1 MKIVIAGAGAVGTH
15 LAKMLSHQDHDII
28 LLDQDEEK
36 LKEVDSHLDLL
47 TIVGSS
53 SSLKDLKEASVK
65 KADLFI
71 AVTQSET
78 TNITSTILAKKLGAI
93 KTIARI
99 DNQEYLIPENKE
111 YLQSLGIDELI
122 YPEKLAAKEVI
133 SYLSRSGT
141 RQMYEF
147 SGGKLL
153 LYGIKISSRSIIM
166 DKTMAE
172 VAEMTSDVDFR
183 AVAIK
188 REDITII
195 PRGHNRFSRGDLVF
209 VVSKP
214 ESMEKVMLLAGKQK
228 YEVKNAMILGGSRIG
243 QKTAMELGRKMN
255 LKLLEI
261 DKEKSLKL
269 ADSLQDALVIN
280 GDGRDKELLK
290 EEGIHKMD
298 AFVAVTGNSE
308 TNILAC
314 LLAKKMGVRRTI
326 AEVENIDYI
335 DLADNIGVGT
345 MINKKLLAAS
355 YIYRFTM
362 DADVQHCKWLTV
374 SDAEVME
381 LTAKKGSKIT
391 KAALKDIDFPD
402 DANIGGIIRDDD
414 SIIATGDTQILAD
427 DKVVV
432 FTLPSA
438 IKKVEK
444 FFK

>member
-153 LYGIKISSRSIIM
+153 LYGIKISSKSIIM

-414 SIIATGDTQILAD
+414 SIIATGNTQILAD

>member
-99 DNQEYLIPENKE
+99 DNQEYLTPENKE

-153 LYGIKISSRSIIM
+153 LYGIKISSKSIIM

-172 VAEMTSDVDFR
+172 VAQMTSDVDFR

-188 REDITII
+188 REDATII
-195 PRGHNRFSRGDLVF
+195 L
-209 VVSKP
+209 
-214 ESMEKVMLLAGKQK
+214 
-228 YEVKNAMILGGSRIG
+228 EVII
-243 QKTAMELGRKMN
+243 
-255 LKLLEI
+255 
-261 DKEKSLKL
+261 
-269 ADSLQDALVIN
+269 DSLGEIW
-280 GDGRDKELLK
+280 
-290 EEGIHKMD
+290 
-298 AFVAVTGNSE
+298 FS
-308 TNILAC
+308 
-314 LLAKKMGVRRTI
+314 
-326 AEVENIDYI
+326 
-335 DLADNIGVGT
+335 
-345 MINKKLLAAS
+345 
-355 YIYRFTM
+355 
-362 DADVQHCKWLTV
+362 
-374 SDAEVME
+374 
-381 LTAKKGSKIT
+381 
-391 KAALKDIDFPD
+391 
-402 DANIGGIIRDDD
+402 
-414 SIIATGDTQILAD
+414 
-427 DKVVV
+427 
-432 FTLPSA
+432 
-438 IKKVEK
+438 
-444 FFK
+444 

>member
-153 LYGIKISSRSIIM
+153 LYGIKISSKSILM

-188 REDITII
+188 REDMTII

-214 ESMEKVMLLAGKQK
+214 ESIEKVMLLAGKQK

-269 ADSLQDALVIN
+269 ADSLQDTLVIN

-374 SDAEVME
+374 SEAEVME

-391 KAALKDIDFPD
+391 KAALKDLDFPD

-414 SIIATGDTQILAD
+414 SIIATGDTKIMAD

>member
-28 LLDQDEEK
+28 LLDHDEER
-36 LKEVDSHLDLL
+36 LKEIDSHLDLL

-53 SSLKDLKEASVK
+53 ASLKDLKEASVR

-78 TNITSTILAKKLGAI
+78 TNITSTILAKKLGAV

-99 DNQEYLIPENKE
+99 DNQEYLIPENRE

-122 YPEKLAAKEVI
+122 YPERLAAKEVI

-153 LYGIKISSRSIIM
+153 LYGIKISSKSVIM

-172 VAEMTSDVDFR
+172 VALMTGDVDFR

-188 REDITII
+188 RDDSTII

-214 ESMEKVMLLAGKQK
+214 ESIETVMQLAGKQK
-228 YEVKNAMILGGSRIG
+228 YEIKNAMILGGSRIG
-243 QKTAMELGRKMN
+243 QKTAAELGRKMN

-269 ADSLQDALVIN
+269 ADNLQDTLVIN

-381 LTAKKGSKIT
+381 LSVKEGSKIT
-391 KAALKDIDFPD
+391 KAPLRDLDFPD
-402 DANIGGIIRDDD
+402 DANIGGLIREEE
-414 SIIATGDTQILAD
+414 SIIATGNTLIQPN

-444 FFK
+444 LFK

>member
-28 LLDQDEEK
+28 LLDNDEEK
-36 LKEVDSHLDLL
+36 LKEIDSHLDLL

-53 SSLKDLKEASVK
+53 ASLKDLREASVK

-78 TNITSTILAKKLGAI
+78 TNITSTILAKKLGAV

-147 SGGKLL
+147 SGGRLL
-153 LYGIKISSRSIIM
+153 LYGIKISSKSILM

-172 VAEMTSDVDFR
+172 VAEMTADVDFR

-188 REDITII
+188 REDTTII

-209 VVSKP
+209 VISKP
-214 ESMEKVMLLAGKQK
+214 ESIEKVMLLAGKQK
-228 YEVKNAMILGGSRIG
+228 YEIKNAMILGGSRIG
-243 QKTAMELGRKMN
+243 QKTAMELGKKIN

-269 ADSLQDALVIN
+269 ADRLQDTLVIN

-314 LLAKKMGVRRTI
+314 LLAKKMGVKRTI

-374 SDAEVME
+374 SEAEVME
-381 LTAKKGSKIT
+381 LSAKEGSKIT
-391 KAALKDIDFPD
+391 KGKLSEIDFPD
-402 DANIGGIIRDDD
+402 DANVGGVIRGNK
-414 SIIATGDTQILAD
+414 SIIATGDVQIQVN

>member
-28 LLDQDEEK
+28 LLDSDEEK
-36 LKEVDSHLDLL
+36 LKEIDSHLDLL

-53 SSLKDLKEASVK
+53 SSLHDLKEASVK

-71 AVTQSET
+71 AVTQSEE

-93 KTIARI
+93 RTIARI

-111 YLQSLGIDELI
+111 YLKSLGVDELI
-122 YPEKLAAKEVI
+122 YPERLASKEVI
-133 SYLSRSGT
+133 NYLSRSGT

-153 LYGIKISSRSIIM
+153 LYGIKISSKSVIM
-166 DKTMAE
+166 DKTLAE
-172 VAEMTSDVDFR
+172 VSQITGSADFR

-188 REDITII
+188 RDDTTII

-214 ESMEKVMLLAGKQK
+214 ESMEQVMLLAGKQK
-228 YEVKNAMILGGSRIG
+228 YDIKNVMILGGSRIG
-243 QKTAMELGRKMN
+243 QKTAMELGKQMN

-261 DKEKSLKL
+261 DRDKSLKL
-269 ADSLQDALVIN
+269 ADALPDTLVIN

-314 LLAKKMGVRRTI
+314 LLAQKMGVKRTI

-374 SDAEVME
+374 SDAEVVE
-381 LTAKKGSKIT
+381 LVAKPGSKIT
-391 KAALKDIDFPD
+391 RDKLKDIDFPE
-402 DANIGGIIRDDD
+402 DANIGGIIRGEEG
-414 SIIATGDTQILAD
+414 IIATGETQIQTN

>member
-28 LLDQDEEK
+28 LIDSDEEK
-36 LKEVDSHLDLL
+36 LNLIDSHLDLL

-53 SSLKDLKEASVK
+53 SSIKDLKEANVK

-71 AVTQSET
+71 AVTQSEEI
-78 TNITSTILAKKLGAI
+78 NITSSLLAKKLGA
-93 KTIARI
+93 KRTIARI
-99 DNQEYLIPENKE
+99 NNQEYLVPENKE
-111 YLQSLGIDELI
+111 FLKSLGIDEFV
-122 YPEKLAAKEVI
+122 YPERLAAKEVI
-133 SYLSRSGT
+133 NYLSRSGT

-153 LYGIKISSRSIIM
+153 LYGIKISSKSVIM
-166 DKTMAE
+166 DKTLAE
-172 VAEMTSDVDFR
+172 VSKMTGDDDYR

-188 REDITII
+188 RNGDTII
-195 PRGHNRFSRGDLVF
+195 PRGHNRFMRGDLVF
-209 VVSKP
+209 VISKA
-214 ESMEKVMLLAGKQK
+214 ESIDRVMTLAGKQK
-228 YEVKNAMILGGSRIG
+228 YKIKKAMILGGSRIG
-243 QKTAMELGRKMN
+243 YKTASELEQTLD

-261 DKEKSLKL
+261 DKNKSIKL
-269 ADSLQDALVIN
+269 ADALEKTLVIN
-280 GDGRDKELLK
+280 GDGRDMDLLK
-290 EEGIHKMD
+290 EEGIQKMD

-314 LLAKKMGVRRTI
+314 LLASKMGVKRTI

-335 DLADNIGVGT
+335 DLADSIGVGA

-374 SDAEVME
+374 SDAEVIE
-381 LTAKKGSKIT
+381 LVVQPKSKIT
-391 KAALKDIDFPD
+391 MGKLKDIDFPE
-402 DANIGGIIRDDD
+402 DANIGGIIRGDQG
-414 SIIATGDTQILAD
+414 IIAKGDTQIQEGD
-427 DKVVV
+427 QVVV
-432 FTLPSA
+432 FTMPSA

-444 FFK
+444 IFK

>member
-15 LAKMLSHQDHDII
+15 LAKMLSNQDHDII
-28 LLDQDEEK
+28 LLDSDEEK
-36 LKEVDSHLDLL
+36 LKEIDSHLDLL

-53 SSLKDLKEASVK
+53 SSLNDLKEAQVK

-71 AVTQSET
+71 AVTQSEE

-99 DNQEYLIPENKE
+99 DNQEYLIPENRE
-111 YLQSLGIDELI
+111 YLRSLGIDELI
-122 YPEKLAAKEVI
+122 YPERLAAKEVI

-141 RQMYEF
+141 RQIYEF

-153 LYGIKISSRSIIM
+153 LYGIKISSKSEIM
-166 DKTMAE
+166 DKTMVE
-172 VAEMTSDVDFR
+172 VAEMTKGLDFR

-188 REDITII
+188 RGDTTII

-214 ESMEKVMLLAGKQK
+214 EIMEKVMLLTGKQK
-228 YEVKNAMILGGSRIG
+228 YEIKNAMILGGSRIG
-243 QKTAMELGRKMN
+243 QKTAMELGKKMN

-269 ADSLQDALVIN
+269 ADRLQDTLVIN

-314 LLAKKMGVRRTI
+314 LLAKKMGVKRTI

-374 SDAEVME
+374 SDAEVVE
-381 LTAKKGSKIT
+381 LVAKPGSKIT
-391 KAALKDIDFPD
+391 RDDLMNIDFPE
-402 DANIGGIIRDDD
+402 DANIGGVIRGEEG
-414 SIIATGDTQILAD
+414 IIAAGDTRIMAD
-427 DKVVV
+427 DKVVI
-432 FTLPSA
+432 FTMPSA

-444 FFK
+444 LFK

>member
-28 LLDQDEEK
+28 LLDNDEEK
-36 LKEVDSHLDLL
+36 LKEIDSHLDLL

-53 SSLKDLKEASVK
+53 ASLKDLREASVK

-147 SGGKLL
+147 SGGRLL
-153 LYGIKISSRSIIM
+153 LYGIKISSKSILM

-172 VAEMTSDVDFR
+172 VAEMTADVDFR

-188 REDITII
+188 REDTTII

-209 VVSKP
+209 VISKP
-214 ESMEKVMLLAGKQK
+214 ESIEKVMLLAGKQK
-228 YEVKNAMILGGSRIG
+228 YEIKNAMILGGSRIG
-243 QKTAMELGRKMN
+243 QKTAMELGKKMN

-269 ADSLQDALVIN
+269 ADRLQDTLVIN

-314 LLAKKMGVRRTI
+314 LLAKKMGVKRTI

-374 SDAEVME
+374 SEAEVME
-381 LTAKKGSKIT
+381 LSAKEGSKIT
-391 KAALKDIDFPD
+391 KGRLSEINFPD
-402 DANIGGIIRDDD
+402 DANVGGVIRGDE
-414 SIIATGDTQILAD
+414 SIIATGDVQIQVN

>member
-99 DNQEYLIPENKE
+99 DNQEYLTPENKE

-153 LYGIKISSRSIIM
+153 LYGIKISSKSIIM

-172 VAEMTSDVDFR
+172 VAQMTSDVDFR

-188 REDITII
+188 RED
-195 PRGHNRFSRGDLVF
+195 
-209 VVSKP
+209 
-214 ESMEKVMLLAGKQK
+214 
-228 YEVKNAMILGGSRIG
+228 
-243 QKTAMELGRKMN
+243 
-255 LKLLEI
+255 
-261 DKEKSLKL
+261 
-269 ADSLQDALVIN
+269 
-280 GDGRDKELLK
+280 
-290 EEGIHKMD
+290 
-298 AFVAVTGNSE
+298 
-308 TNILAC
+308 
-314 LLAKKMGVRRTI
+314 
-326 AEVENIDYI
+326 DY
-335 DLADNIGVGT
+335 
-345 MINKKLLAAS
+345 
-355 YIYRFTM
+355 Y
-362 DADVQHCKWLTV
+362 
-374 SDAEVME
+374 
-381 LTAKKGSKIT
+381 
-391 KAALKDIDFPD
+391 P
-402 DANIGGIIRDDD
+402 
-414 SIIATGDTQILAD
+414 
-427 DKVVV
+427 
-432 FTLPSA
+432 
-438 IKKVEK
+438 
-444 FFK
+444 

>member
-28 LLDQDEEK
+28 LLDNDEDK
-36 LKEVDSHLDLL
+36 LKEIDSHLDLL

-78 TNITSTILAKKLGAI
+78 TNITSTILAKKLGAV

-111 YLQSLGIDELI
+111 YLKSLGIDELI
-122 YPEKLAAKEVI
+122 YPERLAAKEVI
-133 SYLSRSGT
+133 RYLSRSGT

-153 LYGIKISSRSIIM
+153 LYGIKISSKSVIM

-172 VAEMTSDVDFR
+172 VADLSHDVDFR

-188 REDITII
+188 RGDVTII
-195 PRGHNRFSRGDLVF
+195 PRGHNRFMRGDLVF

-214 ESMEKVMLLAGKQK
+214 ESIEDVMLLAGKPK
-228 YEVKNAMILGGSRIG
+228 YEIKNAMILGGSRIG
-243 QKTAMELGRKMN
+243 QKTALELGKNMN

-269 ADSLQDALVIN
+269 ADRLQDALVIN

-314 LLAKKMGVRRTI
+314 LLAKKMGVKRTI

-362 DADVQHCKWLTV
+362 DAEVQHCKWLTV
-374 SDAEVME
+374 SDAEVLE
-381 LTAKKGSKIT
+381 LCVKKGSKIT
-391 KAALKDIDFPD
+391 RASLSELDFPD
-402 DANIGGIIRDDD
+402 DANIGGIIRGNE
-414 SIIATGDTQILAD
+414 SIIATGDTQIQVD
-427 DKVVV
+427 DQVVV

>member
-153 LYGIKISSRSIIM
+153 LYGIKISSKSIIM

>member
-28 LLDQDEEK
+28 LIDSDEEK
-36 LKEVDSHLDLL
+36 LNLIDSHLDLL

-53 SSLKDLKEASVK
+53 SSIKDLKEANVK

-71 AVTQSET
+71 AVTQSEEI
-78 TNITSTILAKKLGAI
+78 NITSSLLAKKLGA
-93 KTIARI
+93 KRTIARI
-99 DNQEYLIPENKE
+99 NNQEYLIPENKE
-111 YLQSLGIDELI
+111 FLKSLGIDEFV
-122 YPEKLAAKEVI
+122 YPERLAAKEVI
-133 SYLSRSGT
+133 NYLSRSGT

-153 LYGIKISSRSIIM
+153 LYGIKISSKSVIM
-166 DKTMAE
+166 DKTLAE
-172 VAEMTSDVDFR
+172 VSKMTGDDDYR

-188 REDITII
+188 RNGDTII
-195 PRGHNRFSRGDLVF
+195 PRGHNRFMRGDLVF
-209 VVSKP
+209 VISKA
-214 ESMEKVMLLAGKQK
+214 ESIDRVMTLAGKQK
-228 YEVKNAMILGGSRIG
+228 YKIKKAMILGGSRIG
-243 QKTAMELGRKMN
+243 YKTASELEQTLD

-261 DKEKSLKL
+261 DKNKSIKL
-269 ADSLQDALVIN
+269 ADALEKTLVIN
-280 GDGRDKELLK
+280 GDGRDMDLLK
-290 EEGIHKMD
+290 EEGIQKMD

-314 LLAKKMGVRRTI
+314 LLASKMGVKRTI

-335 DLADNIGVGT
+335 DLADSIGVGA

-374 SDAEVME
+374 SDAEVIE
-381 LTAKKGSKIT
+381 LVVQPKSKIT
-391 KAALKDIDFPD
+391 MGKLKDIDFPE
-402 DANIGGIIRDDD
+402 DANIGGIIRGDQG
-414 SIIATGDTQILAD
+414 IIAKGDTQIQEGD
-427 DKVVV
+427 QVVV
-432 FTLPSA
+432 FTMPSA

-444 FFK
+444 IFK

>member
-1 MKIVIAGAGAVGTH
+1 MKIVIAGAGAVGIH
-15 LAKMLSHQDHDII
+15 LAKMLSNQDHDII
-28 LLDQDEEK
+28 LLDRNEEK
-36 LKEVDSHLDLL
+36 LKEIDSHLDLL

-53 SSLKDLKEASVK
+53 SSLKDLKEAQVK

-71 AVTQSET
+71 AVTQSEEI
-78 TNITSTILAKKLGAI
+78 NITSTILAKKLGALR
-93 KTIARI
+93 TIARI
-99 DNQEYLIPENKE
+99 DNQEYLIPENKD
-111 YLQSLGIDELI
+111 YLKSLGIDELI
-122 YPEKLAAKEVI
+122 YPERLASKEVI

-141 RQMYEF
+141 RQLYEF
-147 SGGKLL
+147 SDGKLI
-153 LYGIKISSRSIIM
+153 LYGIKISSKSVIM
-166 DKTMAE
+166 DKTMVE
-172 VAEMTSDVDFR
+172 VAEMTGDLDFR

-188 REDITII
+188 RGDITII

-209 VVSKP
+209 VISKP
-214 ESMEKVMLLAGKQK
+214 EEMEKVMLLTGKEK
-228 YEVKNAMILGGSRIG
+228 YEIKNAMILGGSRIG
-243 QKTAMELGRKMN
+243 QKTALELGRKMN

-261 DKEKSLKL
+261 DKDKSLKL
-269 ADSLQDALVIN
+269 ADRLQDTLVIN

-314 LLAKKMGVRRTI
+314 LLAKKMGVKRTI

-374 SDAEVME
+374 SDAEVVE
-381 LTAKKGSKIT
+381 LVVKPNSKIT
-391 KAALKDIDFPD
+391 KGLVKDLDFPE
-402 DANIGGIIRDDD
+402 DANIGGIIRGEEAL
-414 SIIATGDTQILAD
+414 IVNGETQILPD

-432 FTLPSA
+432 FTLPTA

>member
-1 MKIVIAGAGAVGTH
+1 MKIVIAGAGAVGIH
-15 LAKMLSHQDHDII
+15 LAKMLSSEDHDII
-28 LLDQDEEK
+28 LLDRDEEK
-36 LKEVDSHLDLL
+36 LKEIDSHLDLL

-53 SSLKDLKEASVK
+53 SSLKDLKEARVK

-71 AVTQSET
+71 AVTQSEE

-93 KTIARI
+93 RTIARI
-99 DNQEYLIPENKE
+99 DNQEYLIPQNKE
-111 YLQSLGIDELI
+111 YLKSLGIDELI
-122 YPEKLAAKEVI
+122 YPEKLASKEVI
-133 SYLSRSGT
+133 NYLSRTGT
-141 RQMYEF
+141 RQLYEF

-153 LYGIKISSRSIIM
+153 LYGIKISSKSVLM

-172 VAEMTSDVDFR
+172 VDGMTTDLDFR

-188 REDITII
+188 RGDVTII
-195 PRGHNRFSRGDLVF
+195 PRGHNRFSPGDLVF

-214 ESMEKVMLLAGKQK
+214 DAMERVMNLAGKEK
-228 YEVKNAMILGGSRIG
+228 YEIKNAMILGGSRIG
-243 QKTAMELGRKMN
+243 QKTAMELGKKMN
-255 LKLLEI
+255 LKLIEI
-261 DKEKSLKL
+261 DKDKSLKL
-269 ADSLQDALVIN
+269 ADLLQDTLVIN

-314 LLAKKMGVRRTI
+314 LLAKKMGVKRTI

-374 SDAEVME
+374 SEAEVVE
-381 LTAKKGSKIT
+381 LVAKPDSKIT
-391 KAALKDIDFPD
+391 KGILKDLDFPE
-402 DANIGGIIRDDD
+402 DANIGGIIRGDEGQ
-414 SIIATGDTQILAD
+414 IATGDTQIQAD

-432 FTLPSA
+432 FTMPSA

>member
-28 LLDQDEEK
+28 LIDSDEEK
-36 LKEVDSHLDLL
+36 LKEIDSHLDLL
-47 TIVGSS
+47 TIVGSC
-53 SSLKDLKEASVK
+53 SSLKDLKEANVK

-78 TNITSTILAKKLGAI
+78 TNITATILAKKIGAI
-93 KTIARI
+93 RTIARI

-122 YPEKLAAKEVI
+122 YPERLAAKEVI

-141 RQMYEF
+141 RQVYEF

-153 LYGIKISSRSIIM
+153 LYGIKISSKSIIM
-166 DKTMAE
+166 DKTLAE
-172 VAEMTSDVDFR
+172 VSEMTSDVDFR

-188 REDITII
+188 RGDTTII

-214 ESMEKVMLLAGKQK
+214 ESIEKVMLLAGKQK
-228 YEVKNAMILGGSRIG
+228 YEIKNAMILGGSRIG
-243 QKTAMELGRKMN
+243 QKTAMELGKKMN

-261 DKEKSLKL
+261 DKDKSLKL
-269 ADSLQDALVIN
+269 ADVLQDALVIN

-314 LLAKKMGVRRTI
+314 LLAKKMGVKRTI

-381 LTAKKGSKIT
+381 LVAKPGSKIT
-391 KAALKDIDFPD
+391 KGVLSDLDFPD
-402 DANIGGIIRDDD
+402 DANIGGIIRGDQ
-414 SIIATGDTQILAD
+414 SIIATGNTQIEMD

>member
-28 LLDQDEEK
+28 LLDSDEEK
-36 LKEVDSHLDLL
+36 LKEIDSHLDLL

-53 SSLKDLKEASVK
+53 SSLHDLKEASVK

-71 AVTQSET
+71 AVTQSEE

-93 KTIARI
+93 RTIARI

-111 YLQSLGIDELI
+111 YLKSLGVDELI
-122 YPEKLAAKEVI
+122 YPERLASKEVI
-133 SYLSRSGT
+133 NYLSRSGT

-153 LYGIKISSRSIIM
+153 LYGIKISSKSVIM
-166 DKTMAE
+166 DKTLAE
-172 VAEMTSDVDFR
+172 VSQITGSADFR

-188 REDITII
+188 RDDTTII

-214 ESMEKVMLLAGKQK
+214 ESMEQVMLLAGKQK
-228 YEVKNAMILGGSRIG
+228 YDIKNVMILGGSRIG
-243 QKTAMELGRKMN
+243 QKTAMELGKQMN

-261 DKEKSLKL
+261 DRDKSLKL
-269 ADSLQDALVIN
+269 ADALPDTLVIN

-314 LLAKKMGVRRTI
+314 LLAQKMGVKRTI

-374 SDAEVME
+374 SDAEVVE
-381 LTAKKGSKIT
+381 LVAKPGSKIT
-391 KAALKDIDFPD
+391 RDKLKNIDFPE
-402 DANIGGIIRDDD
+402 DANIGGIIRGEEG
-414 SIIATGDTQILAD
+414 IIATGETQIQTN

>member
-28 LLDQDEEK
+28 LIDSDEEK
-36 LKEVDSHLDLL
+36 LKLIDSHLDLM

-53 SSLKDLKEASVK
+53 SSIKDLKEANVK

-71 AVTQSET
+71 AVTQSEEI
-78 TNITSTILAKKLGAI
+78 NITSSLLAKKLGA
-93 KTIARI
+93 KRTIARI
-99 DNQEYLIPENKE
+99 NNQEYLIPENKE
-111 YLQSLGIDELI
+111 FLKSLGIDEFV
-122 YPEKLAAKEVI
+122 YPERLAAKEVI
-133 SYLSRSGT
+133 NYLSRSGT

-153 LYGIKISSRSIIM
+153 LYGIKISSKSVVM
-166 DKTMAE
+166 NKTLVE
-172 VAEMTSDVDFR
+172 VSKLTGDDDYR

-188 REDITII
+188 RNGETII
-195 PRGHNRFSRGDLVF
+195 PRGHNRFMRGDLVF
-209 VVSKP
+209 VISKA
-214 ESMEKVMLLAGKQK
+214 ESIDRVMNLAGKEK
-228 YEVKNAMILGGSRIG
+228 YNIKKAMILGGSRIG
-243 QKTAMELGRKMN
+243 FKTASELEHTLD

-261 DKEKSLKL
+261 DKYKSIKL
-269 ADSLQDALVIN
+269 ADALEKTLVIN
-280 GDGRDKELLK
+280 GDGRDMDLLR
-290 EEGIHKMD
+290 EEGIQKMD

-314 LLAKKMGVRRTI
+314 LLASKMGVKRTI

-335 DLADNIGVGT
+335 DLADSIGVGA

-374 SDAEVME
+374 SDAEVIE
-381 LTAKKGSKIT
+381 LVVQPNSKIT
-391 KAALKDIDFPD
+391 MGKLKDIDFPE
-402 DANIGGIIRDDD
+402 DANIGGIIRGDEG
-414 SIIATGDTQILAD
+414 IIATGDAQIQAGD
-427 DKVVV
+427 QVVV
-432 FTLPSA
+432 FTMPSA

-444 FFK
+444 IFK

>member
-36 LKEVDSHLDLL
+36 LKDVDSHLDLL

-53 SSLKDLKEASVK
+53 SSLRDLKEASVK

-153 LYGIKISSRSIIM
+153 LYGIKISSKSIIM

-172 VAEMTSDVDFR
+172 VADMTGDVDFR

-214 ESMEKVMLLAGKQK
+214 ESIEKVMLLAGKQK

-243 QKTAMELGRKMN
+243 QKTALELGRKMN

-269 ADSLQDALVIN
+269 ADSLQDTLVIN

-381 LTAKKGSKIT
+381 LTAKEGSKIT
-391 KAALKDIDFPD
+391 KATLKDLDFPD

-414 SIIATGDTQILAD
+414 SIIATGETQIQAN

>member
-153 LYGIKISSRSIIM
+153 LYGIKISSKSIIM

-172 VAEMTSDVDFR
+172 VAEMTDDVDFR

-188 REDITII
+188 REDATII

-214 ESMEKVMLLAGKQK
+214 ESIEKVMLLAGKQK

-243 QKTAMELGRKMN
+243 QKTAVELGRKMN

-269 ADSLQDALVIN
+269 ADMLQDTLVIN

-335 DLADNIGVGT
+335 DLADNIGVG
-345 MINKKLLAAS
+345 NN
-355 YIYRFTM
+355 
-362 DADVQHCKWLTV
+362 DQ
-374 SDAEVME
+374 
-381 LTAKKGSKIT
+381 
-391 KAALKDIDFPD
+391 
-402 DANIGGIIRDDD
+402 
-414 SIIATGDTQILAD
+414 
-427 DKVVV
+427 
-432 FTLPSA
+432 
-438 IKKVEK
+438 
-444 FFK
+444 

>member
-153 LYGIKISSRSIIM
+153 LYGIKISSKSIIM

-172 VAEMTSDVDFR
+172 VAQMTGDVDFR

-188 REDITII
+188 RGDVTII

-214 ESMEKVMLLAGKQK
+214 ESIEKVMLLAGKQK

-243 QKTAMELGRKMN
+243 QKTAVELGRKMN

-269 ADSLQDALVIN
+269 ADMLQDTLVIN

-381 LTAKKGSKIT
+381 LTAKEGSKIT
-391 KAALKDIDFPD
+391 RASLRDLDFPE
-402 DANIGGIIRDDD
+402 DANIGGIIREDD
-414 SIIATGDTQILAD
+414 SIIATGDTQILAK

-432 FTLPSA
+432 FTLPTA

>member
-153 LYGIKISSRSIIM
+153 LYGIKISSKSIIM

-188 REDITII
+188 REDMTII

-214 ESMEKVMLLAGKQK
+214 ESIEKVMLLAGKQK
-228 YEVKNAMILGGSRIG
+228 YEIKNAMILGGSRIG

-374 SDAEVME
+374 SEAEVME

-391 KAALKDIDFPD
+391 KAALKDLDFPD

-414 SIIATGDTQILAD
+414 SIIATGDTQIMAD

>member
-28 LLDQDEEK
+28 LLDSDEEK
-36 LKEVDSHLDLL
+36 LKEIDSHLDLL

-53 SSLKDLKEASVK
+53 SSLHDLKEASVK

-71 AVTQSET
+71 AVTQSEE

-93 KTIARI
+93 RTIARI

-111 YLQSLGIDELI
+111 YLKSLGVDELI
-122 YPEKLAAKEVI
+122 YPERLASKEVI
-133 SYLSRSGT
+133 NYLSRSGT

-153 LYGIKISSRSIIM
+153 LYGIKISSKSVIM
-166 DKTMAE
+166 DKTLAE
-172 VAEMTSDVDFR
+172 VSEITGSADFR

-188 REDITII
+188 RDDTTII

-214 ESMEKVMLLAGKQK
+214 ESMEQVMLLAGKQK
-228 YEVKNAMILGGSRIG
+228 YDIKNVMILGGSRIG
-243 QKTAMELGRKMN
+243 QKTAMELGKQMN

-261 DKEKSLKL
+261 DRDKSLKL
-269 ADSLQDALVIN
+269 ADALPDTLVIN

-314 LLAKKMGVRRTI
+314 LLAQKMGVKRTI

-374 SDAEVME
+374 SDAEVVE
-381 LTAKKGSKIT
+381 LVAKPGSKIT
-391 KAALKDIDFPD
+391 RDKLKNIDFPE
-402 DANIGGIIRDDD
+402 DANIGGIIRGEEG
-414 SIIATGDTQILAD
+414 IIATGETQIQTN

>member
-28 LLDQDEEK
+28 LLDNDEDK
-36 LKEVDSHLDLL
+36 LKEIDSHLDLL

-78 TNITSTILAKKLGAI
+78 TNITSTILAKKLGAV

-111 YLQSLGIDELI
+111 YLKSLGIDELI
-122 YPEKLAAKEVI
+122 YPERLAAKEVI
-133 SYLSRSGT
+133 SYMSRSGT

-153 LYGIKISSRSIIM
+153 LYGIKISSKSVIM

-172 VAEMTSDVDFR
+172 VAELSHDVDFR

-188 REDITII
+188 RGDVTII
-195 PRGHNRFSRGDLVF
+195 PRGHNRFMRGDLVF

-214 ESMEKVMLLAGKQK
+214 ESIEDVMLLAGKPK
-228 YEVKNAMILGGSRIG
+228 YEIKNAMILGGSRIG
-243 QKTAMELGRKMN
+243 QKTAMELGKKMN

-269 ADSLQDALVIN
+269 ADRLQDALVIN

-314 LLAKKMGVRRTI
+314 LLAKKMGVKRTI

-362 DADVQHCKWLTV
+362 DAEVQHCKWLTV
-374 SDAEVME
+374 SDAEVLE
-381 LTAKKGSKIT
+381 LGVKKGSKIT
-391 KAALKDIDFPD
+391 RASLSELDFPE
-402 DANIGGIIRDDD
+402 DANIGGIIRGNE
-414 SIIATGDTQILAD
+414 SIIATGDTLIQVD
-427 DKVVV
+427 DQVVV

>member
-1 MKIVIAGAGAVGTH
+1 M
-15 LAKMLSHQDHDII
+15 
-28 LLDQDEEK
+28 
-36 LKEVDSHLDLL
+36 
-47 TIVGSS
+47 
-53 SSLKDLKEASVK
+53 
-65 KADLFI
+65 
-71 AVTQSET
+71 
-78 TNITSTILAKKLGAI
+78 
-93 KTIARI
+93 
-99 DNQEYLIPENKE
+99 
-111 YLQSLGIDELI
+111 
-122 YPEKLAAKEVI
+122 
-133 SYLSRSGT
+133 
-141 RQMYEF
+141 
-147 SGGKLL
+147 
-153 LYGIKISSRSIIM
+153 
-166 DKTMAE
+166 
-172 VAEMTSDVDFR
+172 
-183 AVAIK
+183 
-188 REDITII
+188 TII

-214 ESMEKVMLLAGKQK
+214 ESIEKVMLLAGKQK

-269 ADSLQDALVIN
+269 ADSLQDTLVIN

-381 LTAKKGSKIT
+381 LTAKEGSKIT
-391 KAALKDIDFPD
+391 KAELKDLDFPN
-402 DANIGGIIRDDD
+402 DANIGGIIRDDE
-414 SIIATGDTQILAD
+414 SIIATGDTQIMAN

>member
-133 SYLSRSGT
+133 NYLSRSGT
-141 RQMYEF
+141 RQMHEF

-153 LYGIKISSRSIIM
+153 LYGIKISSKSIIM

-172 VAEMTSDVDFR
+172 VAEITGDVDFR

-188 REDITII
+188 RDDVTII

-214 ESMEKVMLLAGKQK
+214 ESIEKVMLLAGKQK

-243 QKTAMELGRKMN
+243 QKTAAELGRKMN

-269 ADSLQDALVIN
+269 ADRLQDTLVIN

-374 SDAEVME
+374 SEAEVME
-381 LTAKKGSKIT
+381 LTAKEGSKIT
-391 KAALKDIDFPD
+391 KTALKDLGFPD
-402 DANIGGIIRDDD
+402 DANIGGIIRDDE
-414 SIIATGDTQILAD
+414 SIIATGETQIQAN

>member
-28 LLDQDEEK
+28 LIDSDEEK
-36 LKEVDSHLDLL
+36 LKLIDSHLDLL

-53 SSLKDLKEASVK
+53 SSIKDLKEANVK

-71 AVTQSET
+71 AVTQSEE
-78 TNITSTILAKKLGAI
+78 TNITSSLLAKKLGA
-93 KTIARI
+93 KRTIARI
-99 DNQEYLIPENKE
+99 NNQEYLVPENKDF
-111 YLQSLGIDELI
+111 LKSLGIDEFV
-122 YPEKLAAKEVI
+122 YPERLAAKEVI
-133 SYLSRSGT
+133 NYLSRSGT

-153 LYGIKISSRSIIM
+153 LYGIKISSKSVIM
-166 DKTMAE
+166 DKTMVE
-172 VAEMTSDVDFR
+172 VAEMTKNLDFR

-188 REDITII
+188 RGDTTII

-214 ESMEKVMLLAGKQK
+214 EIMEKVMLLTGKQK
-228 YEVKNAMILGGSRIG
+228 YKIKKAMILGGSRIG
-243 QKTAMELGRKMN
+243 QKTAMELGKKMN

-269 ADSLQDALVIN
+269 ADRLQDALVIN
-280 GDGRDKELLK
+280 GDGRDLDLLR
-290 EEGIHKMD
+290 EEGIQKMD

-314 LLAKKMGVRRTI
+314 LLASKMGVKRTI

-335 DLADNIGVGT
+335 DLADSIGVGA

-374 SDAEVME
+374 SDAEVIE
-381 LTAKKGSKIT
+381 LVAQSNSKIT
-391 KAALKDIDFPD
+391 QGKLKDIDFPE
-402 DANIGGIIRDDD
+402 DANIGGIIRGDEG
-414 SIIATGDTQILAD
+414 IIATGDTQIQAGD
-427 DKVVV
+427 QVVV
-432 FTLPSA
+432 FTMPSA

-444 FFK
+444 IFK